1 MLLCCFLVHFAF
13 NSDFVLLQLGGKY
26 YSFVFFT
33 LAITLLLYPVIG
45 LLADIYC
52 NRYNCIKVSII
63 LLSVSSLTGL
73 GIAVAALVIT
83 VQPSLLI
90 HTTISSLGS
99 TMTAVIIVQ
108 CAHDDSST
116 VISSALVLHVLF
128 VQPE

>member
-1 MLLCCFLVHFAF
+1 MDCISILTLFFY
-13 NSDFVLLQLGGKY
+13 SWEDKY

-83 VQPSLLI
+83 EMQPSLLI
-90 HTTISSLGS
+90 HTTISSLG
-99 TMTAVIIVQ
+99 VVQ
-108 CAHDDSST
+108 
-116 VISSALVLHVLF
+116 
-128 VQPE
+128 